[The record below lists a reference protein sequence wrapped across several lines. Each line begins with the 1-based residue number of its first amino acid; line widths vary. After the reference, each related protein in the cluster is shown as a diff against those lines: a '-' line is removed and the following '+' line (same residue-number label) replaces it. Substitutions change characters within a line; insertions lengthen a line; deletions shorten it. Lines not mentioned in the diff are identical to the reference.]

1 MDDSCQLIYELMFVA
16 DAAGESSETVP
27 VRALTAAVDGLV
39 AADPGSLTDVEV
51 AELMVELRRQQA
63 RLAAAVVEATAVFDA
78 RQVYAGDGSRSAA
91 DWISARTRQP
101 RREVRAEVR
110 LGRRLRVMPLT
121 RAALR
126 AGDIGVAHA
135 HKLAGLAANP
145 RTAAHF
151 PEGEPLLVANAR
163 SMRFD
168 DFDRTADHW
177 RDAADPD
184 GPERRRGR
192 DHDLRRVDLHTG
204 LGGVGL
210 LSGRLTDLANATVGG
225 ALERIEQELFAA
237 DWAAARGEHGDNA
250 TAAHLARTRTQ
261 RQHDAL
267 VEMALRAMTAPADG
281 KRPAPLLTI
290 MVGYETFAGRV
301 CQLARGTV
309 IAPGTVADLLGRD
322 DTLIE
327 RVVFDGPNR
336 VTDISS
342 ARTFRGT
349 LRRVLQ
355 AKHPRCTHDTCH
367 VPAHQCQG
375 DHIVAWSHG
384 GLTTQDNGQLQCGH
398 HNRWRHQ
405 HPDTDPTARGAESAG
420 EAPASHAG
428 WYVETAGERLLSR
441 HLGSRHERWRP
452 RPDLTTDP
460 GWRPITSP

>member
-1 MDDSCQLIYELMFVA
+1 MTVTGGSIRAAPLASERMFVA
-16 DAAGESSETVP
+16 DATGKTGETVP
-27 VRALTAAVDGLV
+27 VHALAAVVDGLLAV
-39 AADPGSLTDVEV
+39 DPGTLTDDELADAMV
-51 AELMVELRRQQA
+51 ALRRLQA

-78 RQVYAGDGSRSAA
+78 RQVYATDGSRSAA

-101 RREVRAEVR
+101 RSEVRAEVR

-135 HKLAGLAANP
+135 HKLSGLAANP

-151 PEGEPLLVANAR
+151 PDGEPLLVANAR

-168 DFDRTADHW
+168 DFERTADHW

-210 LSGRLTDLANATVGG
+210 LSGHLTELANATVGG

-237 DWAAARGEHGDNA
+237 DWAAARAEHGDAA
-250 TAAHLARTRTQ
+250 TAAHLARTGAQ
-261 RQHDAL
+261 RRHDAL
-267 VEMALRAMTAPADG
+267 VEMALRAMTAPKHG
-281 KRPAPLLTI
+281 KRPAPLITV

-309 IAPGTVADLLGRD
+309 IAPGTVVELLGQH

-342 ARTFRGT
+342 ARTFRGVM
-349 LRRVLQ
+349 RRVLEV
-355 AKHPRCTHDTCH
+355 KHPRCTHDTCH
-367 VPAHQCQG
+367 IPADQCQG
-375 DHIVAWSHG
+375 DHILAWSHG

-398 HNRWRHQ
+398 HNRWRHR
-405 HPDTDPTARGAESAG
+405 HPDQDPTAVGASTGPERW
-420 EAPASHAG
+420 H
-428 WYVETAGERLLSR
+428 VETAGERLLAGHLASR
-441 HLGSRHERWRP
+441 RQRSRP
-452 RPDLTTDP
+452 RPDLTTVQ
-460 GWRPITSP
+460 GWRPITCR